1 VSLDHFLPTTRENV
15 KVHVIEP
22 QELFVNS
29 LTEVF
34 RDLGLDVDSFAGEA
48 NFRQLIENPP
58 DLLFIDVDFSS
69 QEPLK
74 FITLL
79 RTLLPK
85 ALIAVY
91 TSMRSAEWAKACHFS
106 GANAVL
112 TKAADRDEIV
122 RGLRQMIDTGEFTDV
137 RLRTNTG

>member
-1 VSLDHFLPTTRENV
+1 MR
-15 KVHVIEP
+15 VHVIEP
-22 QELFVNS
+22 QELFVSS

-34 RDLGLDVDSFAGEA
+34 SDLGLGVDRFSGEP
-48 NFRQLIENPP
+48 NFRQLLEEPP
-58 DLLFIDVDFSS
+58 DLMFIDVDFSA

-91 TSMRSAEWAKACHFS
+91 TSMRSPEWAKACHFS

-112 TKAADRDEIV
+112 TKAADRGEIV
-122 RGLRQMIDTGEFTDV
+122 SGLQQMIDTGEFTDV
-137 RLRTNTG
+137 RLRGSLAE